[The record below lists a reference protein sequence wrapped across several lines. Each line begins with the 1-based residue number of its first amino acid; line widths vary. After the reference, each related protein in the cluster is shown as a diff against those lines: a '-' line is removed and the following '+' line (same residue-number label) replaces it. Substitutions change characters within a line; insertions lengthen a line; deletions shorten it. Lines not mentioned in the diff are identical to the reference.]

1 LNQLKLKLKLNKLY
15 QSLKSNL
22 FFLNLLIEIKNK
34 IFFLRPKEVVAV
46 PESVPIIQTII
57 EEPAQKQVPETPK
70 QEPILNVDAPVVSLQ
85 EKAPVEPAL
94 DLDWKKTLKRHELQQ
109 EATIDGRL

>member
-1 LNQLKLKLKLNKLY
+1 M
-15 QSLKSNL
+15 
-22 FFLNLLIEIKNK
+22 
-34 IFFLRPKEVVAV
+34 
-46 PESVPIIQTII
+46 
-57 EEPAQKQVPETPK
+57 PETPK

-109 EATIDGRL
+109 EATIDGKL

>member
-1 LNQLKLKLKLNKLY
+1 MNQLKLKLKLKKLY

-22 FFLNLLIEIKNK
+22 FFFNLLIEIKNK
-34 IFFLRPKEVVAV
+34 FFLRPKEVV

-57 EEPAQKQVPETPK
+57 EEPAQKQELETPK
-70 QEPILNVDAPVVSLQ
+70 QESILNVDAPVVSLQ

-109 EATIDGRL
+109 EATIDGKF